1 MRPNNSDHRARI
13 TKMLIRKAFMD
24 LLSKKPIQ
32 SISIKEL
39 CETASINRGTFY
51 KHYTDL
57 YDLLHQIEEEMLEDF
72 QNALKSL
79 FVSDSAQVTPVD
91 ITTEIF
97 RCLKENADI
106 CTVTLSEYGDKTFAL
121 KLINLGREKC
131 VQAYSQYFSSAT
143 PKQIEYFYAFVSAGC
158 IGLLQKWLSEG
169 MATDAGEIAT
179 MAQDIMLKGIGWL
192 NQESKP

>member
-1 MRPNNSDHRARI
+1 MRPNNSDHRTRI

-106 CTVTLSEYGDKTFAL
+106 CTVTLSEYGDKTFA
-121 KLINLGREKC
+121 
-131 VQAYSQYFSSAT
+131 
-143 PKQIEYFYAFVSAGC
+143 
-158 IGLLQKWLSEG
+158 
-169 MATDAGEIAT
+169 
-179 MAQDIMLKGIGWL
+179 
-192 NQESKP
+192 SKTKSN

>member
-1 MRPNNSDHRARI
+1 MRPNNSDHRTRI

-24 LLSKKPIQ
+24 LLSKKPIH

-79 FVSDSAQVTPVD
+79 FVSDSAEVTPVD

-179 MAQDIMLKGIGWL
+179 MAQDIMLKGISWL
-192 NQESKP
+192 NQEP